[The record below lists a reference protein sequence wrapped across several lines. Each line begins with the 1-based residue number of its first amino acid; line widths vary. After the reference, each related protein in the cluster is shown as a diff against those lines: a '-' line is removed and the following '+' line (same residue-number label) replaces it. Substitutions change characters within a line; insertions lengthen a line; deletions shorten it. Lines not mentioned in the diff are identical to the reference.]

1 MDGGGPLTLEQGKL
15 YPFSH
20 VREVSLRNRPQ
31 DGTAGD
37 RRPER
42 ETVWAKTRKP
52 LSGPLY
58 FRLSGEP
65 SLPCWQSDIKKP
77 DGSHSRNRQE
87 APCAGAS
94 VFISFPAFSFLRF

>member
-37 RRPER
+37 LSSGTGNSVSENPK
-42 ETVWAKTRKP
+42 TAAWAIVLPAAGGAVIALLAVRYKKTR
-52 LSGPLY
+52 
-58 FRLSGEP
+58 
-65 SLPCWQSDIKKP
+65 
-77 DGSHSRNRQE
+77 RQ
-87 APCAGAS
+87 P
-94 VFISFPAFSFLRF
+94 FP

>member
-42 ETVWAKTRKP
+42 ETV
-52 LSGPLY
+52 
-58 FRLSGEP
+58 
-65 SLPCWQSDIKKP
+65 
-77 DGSHSRNRQE
+77 
-87 APCAGAS
+87 
-94 VFISFPAFSFLRF
+94 